1 MKFALFAFSIA
12 PSASALCCYDGC
24 EKQPASCNAADDWCS
39 QSSDNCGTCS
49 GDWCDGGPT
58 PAPTPTPTPTP
69 PSSDIV
75 EYCPDPATDFQ
86 EERESGATGVVTY
99 TDNGWSTKGWM
110 RISSKASFDFT
121 GGGAWYDMD
130 LSNAHNGVNNNMYV
144 TYPYSDNCGI
154 SCYCD
159 SGGNHDSQG
168 RGCAEMDWTEN
179 NGQCYSAT
187 TWHDS
192 SDGSDGP
199 GYGDHTNLN
208 SGMNSYSAVYSAD
221 GSKVDLTVNDHTM
234 SGGSHQHDMQSKGAV
249 LYSSQWVG
257 WVPGDFCGGDGN
269 LGESIFE
276 VKNLKIRAR
285 VVQGPEP
292 RRCDAVTADPAVV

>member
-1 MKFALFAFSIA
+1 MKLALFAFSTA
-12 PSASALCCYDGC
+12 PFVSATTDL
-24 EKQPASCNAADDWCS
+24 
-39 QSSDNCGTCS
+39 
-49 GDWCDGGPT
+49 
-58 PAPTPTPTPTP
+58 
-69 PSSDIV
+69 V

-99 TDNGWSTKGWM
+99 TDSGWSMKGWM
-110 RISSKASFDFT
+110 RISTKASFDFT

-154 SCYCD
+154 ACYCD
-159 SGGNHDSQG
+159 SGGNLDSQG

-187 TWHDS
+187 TWHNP
-192 SDGSDGP
+192 SDGSDHP
-199 GYGDHTNLN
+199 GYGDHTTLN
-208 SGMNSYSAVYSAD
+208 EGGLNSYSAVYSAD
-221 GSKVDLTVNDHTM
+221 GSSVDLTVNGHTM
-234 SGGSHQHDMQSKGAV
+234 TGWSHQQDMQSRGAV

-257 WVPGDFCGGDGN
+257 WVPGTFCGGYGSN
-269 LGESIFE
+269 LDESVYE
-276 VKNLKIRAR
+276 LKNLKFKAR

-292 RRCDAVTADPAVV
+292 RRCDAVEIGRASCRERV